1 MKSCIF
7 VIDVQNGFIRE
18 STEHVVKRIESLLNQ
33 SIFDFVVFTRFLNT
47 LDSPWVKFLN
57 WQHLISEQERKLA
70 DPLQPFAKVVF
81 DKYTYSSVNQET
93 IAFLKRNKIDTVFI
107 CGIDTDCCVMET
119 AVDLFEQLIHPYVL
133 THYSASNGGQES
145 HEAAIRVLS
154 RLIGRNNVIQEPLD
168 KEILLK
174 YLLATQYINN

>member
-7 VIDVQNGFIRE
+7 VVDVQNGFVTQ

-57 WQHLISEQERKLA
+57 WQDLISEQQRQLA
-70 DPLQPFAKVVF
+70 DCLQPFAKVVF
-81 DKYTYSSVNQET
+81 DKKAYSSINQET
-93 IAFLKRNKIDTVFI
+93 IAFLKQNTIDTVFV
-107 CGIDTDCCVMET
+107 CGIDTDCCVMAT

-133 THYSASNGGQES
+133 AHYSASNGGQES
-145 HEAAIRVLS
+145 HDAAIRVLS
-154 RLIGRNNVIQEPLD
+154 RLIGTNNVVQEPID
-168 KEILLK
+168 RDSFKILTANTV
-174 YLLATQYINN
+174 Y